1 MPTDASLFAGPADDV
16 IQPFQIE
23 GHDVRGRVVRLG
35 PLAEEILK
43 RHDYPEGI
51 ASLLAHALAMTA
63 LLGSS
68 IKFDGKLTMQAK
80 GDGAVR
86 TIVVDYRTPGEMRG
100 WVAFDRALYED
111 AVARGIDPGRE
122 VPQLL
127 GGGYLAFTIDQG
139 PDTERYQGIVNL
151 EGGTLAEC
159 AQKYFEDSEQLPSAV
174 KLSAAVVDGK
184 WRAGGI
190 MLQHLASA
198 GHQFGDEDEAED
210 SWRESAILMA
220 STRDE
225 ELVNPAITPQQLLF
239 RLFHERG
246 VRVFEPIAL
255 REFCQCSRERIE
267 DVLSQFPA
275 EETADMVVDGKIVV
289 ACEFCSRVYEFD
301 PPATPA

>member
-1 MPTDASLFAGPADDV
+1 MPTSPSVLGGAADDV

-23 GHDVRGRVVRLG
+23 GEDVRGRVVRLG
-35 PLAEEILK
+35 PLVDEILH
-43 RHDYPEGI
+43 RHAYPDGV

-68 IKFDGKLTMQAK
+68 IKFEGKLIMQAK
-80 GDGAVR
+80 GDGAVK

-100 WVAFDRALYED
+100 WVAFDQELYD
-111 AVARGIDPGRE
+111 QAVERGVDPGRE

-139 PDTERYQGIVNL
+139 PDTERYQGIVGL

-174 KLSAAVVDGK
+174 KLSAAQVGGT

-190 MLQHLASA
+190 MLQYLASA
-198 GHQFGDEDEAED
+198 GHQHDDEQDDD

-220 STRDE
+220 STRDD
-225 ELVNPAITPQQLLF
+225 ELVSPDVTPRQLLF

-246 VRVFEPIAL
+246 VRVFDPIPL
-255 REFCQCSRERIE
+255 GVFCQCSRERIE
-267 DVLSQFPA
+267 DVLAQFGGDDMS
-275 EETADMVVDGKIVV
+275 DMVVDGKIVV
-289 ACEFCSRVYEFD
+289 TCEFCSRVYEFD
-301 PPATPA
+301 PPAQ

>member
-1 MPTDASLFAGPADDV
+1 MPTTTSLLGGAADDV

-23 GHDVRGRVVRLG
+23 GEDVRGRVVRLG
-35 PLAEEILK
+35 PLVDDILH
-43 RHDYPEGI
+43 RHAYPDGV

-68 IKFDGKLTMQAK
+68 IKFKGKLIMQAK
-80 GDGAVR
+80 GDGAVK
-86 TIVVDYRTPGEMRG
+86 TIVVDYKTPGEMRG
-100 WVAFDRALYED
+100 WVAFDQERYD
-111 AVARGIDPGRE
+111 QAVARGVDPGRE

-139 PDTERYQGIVNL
+139 PDTERYQGIVGL

-174 KLSAAVVDGK
+174 KLSAAQVGGK

-198 GHQFGDEDEAED
+198 GHQHDDEDDD

-220 STRDE
+220 STRDD
-225 ELVNPAITPQQLLF
+225 ELVSPDVSPTQLLF

-246 VRVFEPIAL
+246 VRVFDPIPLAV
-255 REFCQCSRERIE
+255 FCQCSRERIE
-267 DVLSQFPA
+267 DVLAQFA
-275 EETADMVVDGKIVV
+275 GDDMSDMVVDGKIIVT
-289 ACEFCSRVYEFD
+289 CEFCSRVYEFD
-301 PPATPA
+301 PPAQ

>member
-1 MPTDASLFAGPADDV
+1 MPTTTSLLGGAADDV

-23 GHDVRGRVVRLG
+23 GEDVRGRVVRLG
-35 PLAEEILK
+35 PLVDDILH
-43 RHDYPEGI
+43 RHAYPDGV

-68 IKFDGKLTMQAK
+68 IKFEGKLIMQAK
-80 GDGAVR
+80 GDGAVK
-86 TIVVDYRTPGEMRG
+86 TIVVDYKTPGEMRG
-100 WVAFDRALYED
+100 WVAFDQERYD
-111 AVARGIDPGRE
+111 QAVARGVDPGRE

-139 PDTERYQGIVNL
+139 PDTERYQGIVGL

-174 KLSAAVVDGK
+174 KLSAAQVGGK

-198 GHQFGDEDEAED
+198 GHQHDDEDDD

-220 STRDE
+220 STRDD
-225 ELVNPAITPQQLLF
+225 ELVSPDVSPTQLLF

-246 VRVFEPIAL
+246 VRVFDPIPLAV
-255 REFCQCSRERIE
+255 FCQCSRERIE
-267 DVLSQFPA
+267 DVLAQFA
-275 EETADMVVDGKIVV
+275 GDDMSDMVVDGKIIVT
-289 ACEFCSRVYEFD
+289 CEFCSRVYEFD
-301 PPATPA
+301 PPAQ

>member
-1 MPTDASLFAGPADDV
+1 MPTSSSPLGGTADDV

-23 GHDVRGRVVRLG
+23 GEDVRGRVVRLG
-35 PLAEEILK
+35 PLVDDILH
-43 RHDYPEGI
+43 RHAYPEGV

-68 IKFDGKLTMQAK
+68 IKFEGKLIMQAK
-80 GDGAVR
+80 GDGAVK
-86 TIVVDYRTPGEMRG
+86 TIVVDYKTPGEMRG
-100 WVAFDRALYED
+100 WVAFDQELYD
-111 AVARGIDPGRE
+111 QAVARGVDPGRE

-139 PDTERYQGIVNL
+139 PDTERYQGIVGL

-174 KLSAAVVDGK
+174 KLSAAQVDGK

-190 MLQHLASA
+190 MLQYLASA
-198 GHQFGDEDEAED
+198 GHQHDDDEDDD

-220 STRDE
+220 STRDG
-225 ELVNPAITPQQLLF
+225 ELVSPDVSPTQLLF

-246 VRVFEPIAL
+246 VRVFDPIPL
-255 REFCQCSRERIE
+255 DVFCQCSRERIE
-267 DVLSQFPA
+267 DVLAQFA
-275 EETADMVVDGKIVV
+275 GDDMSDMVVDGKIVV
-289 ACEFCSRVYEFD
+289 TCEFCSRVYEFD
-301 PPATPA
+301 PPAQ

>member
-1 MPTDASLFAGPADDV
+1 MPASASLLGGTADDV

-23 GHDVRGRVVRLG
+23 GAAVRGRVVRLG
-35 PLAEEILK
+35 PLVDDILN
-43 RHDYPEGI
+43 RHAYPDGV

-63 LLGSS
+63 LLGSA
-68 IKFDGKLTMQAK
+68 IKFEGKLIMQAK
-80 GDGAVR
+80 GDGAVK

-100 WVAFDRALYED
+100 WVAFDQALYD
-111 AVARGIDPGRE
+111 AAVAKGVDPGRE

-139 PDTERYQGIVNL
+139 PDTERYQGIVGL

-174 KLSAAVVDGK
+174 KLSAARVDGK

-190 MLQHLASA
+190 MLQYLASA
-198 GHQFGDEDEAED
+198 GHQHDDGDEDDD

-225 ELVNPAITPQQLLF
+225 ELVNPALTPTQVLF

-246 VRVFEPIAL
+246 VRVFDPLSLAV
-255 REFCQCSRERIE
+255 FCQCSRERIE
-267 DVLSQFPA
+267 DVLAQFA
-275 EETADMVVDGKIVV
+275 GDDMSDMVVDGKIVV
-289 ACEFCSRVYEFD
+289 TCEFCSRVYEFE
-301 PPATPA
+301 PPAE

>member
-1 MPTDASLFAGPADDV
+1 MPTTTTLLAGAADDV

-23 GHDVRGRVVRLG
+23 GEDVRGRVVRLG
-35 PLAEEILK
+35 PLVDDILH
-43 RHDYPEGI
+43 RHAYPDGV

-68 IKFDGKLTMQAK
+68 IKFEGKLIMQAK
-80 GDGAVR
+80 GDGAVK
-86 TIVVDYRTPGEMRG
+86 TIVVDYKTPGEMRG
-100 WVAFDRALYED
+100 WVAFDQELYD
-111 AVARGIDPGRE
+111 QAVARGVDPGRE

-139 PDTERYQGIVNL
+139 PDTERYQGIVGL

-174 KLSAAVVDGK
+174 KLSAAQVGGK

-190 MLQHLASA
+190 MLQYLASA
-198 GHQFGDEDEAED
+198 GHQHDDDEDDD

-220 STRDE
+220 STRDD
-225 ELVNPAITPQQLLF
+225 ELVSPEVSPTQLLF

-246 VRVFEPIAL
+246 VRVFDPIPL
-255 REFCQCSRERIE
+255 DVFCQCSRERIE
-267 DVLSQFPA
+267 DVLAQFA
-275 EETADMVVDGKIVV
+275 GDDMSDMVVDGKIVV
-289 ACEFCSRVYEFD
+289 TCEFCSRVYDFD
-301 PPATPA
+301 PPAQ

>member
-1 MPTDASLFAGPADDV
+1 MPTTTTLLAGAADDV

-23 GHDVRGRVVRLG
+23 GEDVRGRVVRLG
-35 PLAEEILK
+35 PLVDDILH
-43 RHDYPEGI
+43 RHAYPDGV

-68 IKFDGKLTMQAK
+68 IKFEGKLIMQAK
-80 GDGAVR
+80 GDGAVK
-86 TIVVDYRTPGEMRG
+86 TIVVDYKTPGEMRG
-100 WVAFDRALYED
+100 WVAFDQELYD
-111 AVARGIDPGRE
+111 QAVARGVDPGRE

-139 PDTERYQGIVNL
+139 PDTERYQGIVGL

-174 KLSAAVVDGK
+174 KLSAAQVGGK

-190 MLQHLASA
+190 MLQYLASA
-198 GHQFGDEDEAED
+198 GHQHDDEDDD

-220 STRDE
+220 STRDD
-225 ELVNPAITPQQLLF
+225 ELVSPDVSPTQLLF

-246 VRVFEPIAL
+246 VRVFDPIPL
-255 REFCQCSRERIE
+255 DVFCQCSRERIE
-267 DVLSQFPA
+267 DVLAQFA
-275 EETADMVVDGKIVV
+275 GDDMSDMVVDGKIVV
-289 ACEFCSRVYEFD
+289 TCEFCSRVYEFD
-301 PPATPA
+301 PPAQ

>member
-1 MPTDASLFAGPADDV
+1 MSTSTTLLGGPADDV

-23 GHDVRGRVVRLG
+23 GHNVRGRVVRLG
-35 PLAEEILK
+35 PLVDEILH
-43 RHDYPEGI
+43 RHAYPDGV

-68 IKFDGKLTMQAK
+68 IKFEGKLIMQAK
-80 GDGAVR
+80 GDGPVK
-86 TIVVDYRTPGEMRG
+86 TIVVDYKTPGEMRG
-100 WVAFDRALYED
+100 WASFDQTLYDE
-111 AVARGIDPGRE
+111 AVARGVDPGRE

-139 PDTERYQGIVNL
+139 PDTERYQGIVGL

-174 KLSAAVVDGK
+174 KLSARQVDGR
-184 WRAGGI
+184 WHAGGI
-190 MLQHLASA
+190 MLQYLASA
-198 GHQFGDEDEAED
+198 GHQHDDDEDDD

-220 STRDE
+220 STRDD
-225 ELVNPAITPQQLLF
+225 ELVDPAITPRQLLF

-246 VRVFEPIAL
+246 VRVFDPIPLAG
-255 REFCQCSRERIE
+255 FCQCSRERIE

-275 EETADMVVDGKIVV
+275 AEMADMVVDGKIVV
-289 ACEFCSRVYEFD
+289 TCEFCSRTYEFD
-301 PPATPA
+301 PPAE

>member
-1 MPTDASLFAGPADDV
+1 MPTTTTLLAGAADDV

-23 GHDVRGRVVRLG
+23 GEDVRGRVVRLG
-35 PLAEEILK
+35 PRVDEILH
-43 RHDYPEGI
+43 RHAYPEGV

-68 IKFDGKLTMQAK
+68 IKFEGKLIMQAK
-80 GDGAVR
+80 GDGAVK
-86 TIVVDYRTPGEMRG
+86 TIVVDYKTPGEMRG
-100 WVAFDRALYED
+100 WVAFDQELYD
-111 AVARGIDPGRE
+111 QAVARGVDPGRE

-139 PDTERYQGIVNL
+139 PDTERYQGIVGL

-174 KLSAAVVDGK
+174 KLSAAQVGGK

-190 MLQHLASA
+190 MLQYLASA
-198 GHQFGDEDEAED
+198 GHQHDDDEDDD

-220 STRDE
+220 STRDD
-225 ELVNPAITPQQLLF
+225 ELVSPDVSPTQLLF

-246 VRVFEPIAL
+246 VRVFDPIPL
-255 REFCQCSRERIE
+255 DVFCQCSRERIE
-267 DVLSQFPA
+267 DVLAQFA
-275 EETADMVVDGKIVV
+275 GDDMSDMVVDGKIVV
-289 ACEFCSRVYEFD
+289 TCEFCSRVYEFD
-301 PPATPA
+301 PPAQ